1 MDVAV
6 ADAADAAKER
16 VSLPVTGMTCAGC
29 AGRVERA
36 LKDVPGVAEAEVNLA
51 LERADVRFD
60 PHQVG
65 ADRLV
70 DAVADSGFGVR
81 EQRLG
86 LAIDGMTCT
95 SCAKRVEQALT
106 GVPGVLDAS
115 VNVALDN
122 AEVRV
127 LADVVDRAGL
137 VEAVE
142 RAGYGARLADTSES
156 DTDSEERREARRDL
170 IELAVAA
177 ALSLPLLAQMVAMA
191 AGTGWHLP
199 GWVELVLAT
208 PVQLWIG
215 RRFYRAAWNALRQR
229 SGNMDQLVV
238 MGTSAAYL
246 YSLYLLWSEGAAA
259 SGTLYFEASAVII
272 TLVLTGKVLEAR
284 AKRSASAALRE
295 LMNLRPQRA
304 GVMRGGETVEVP
316 VHEVAVGDI
325 TVVKPGERVAVD
337 GVITRGESELDESLL
352 TGESLPVA
360 RRVGDRVVAGAVNG
374 GGLLR
379 VRAERIGEDT
389 TLAKIGRL
397 VAQAQA
403 GKAPIQRLVDR
414 VSAVFVPTVLA
425 VAILTFAVWLGLGAA
440 FEPALIAAVS
450 VLVIACPCALGLAT
464 PTALVA
470 GTGAAARAGILVRD
484 IDTLERAH
492 GVDVVVF
499 DKTGTLTRGEPEV
512 ERLVAAAGSD
522 EDELLRVA
530 ASAQQGS
537 EHPLGK
543 AMLRAASNRGTA
555 LGRLDDFAAKVGE
568 GIEAT
573 VDGSA
578 VKIGR
583 ASLTGDDP
591 ALADAAAA
599 GEDAGLT
606 MVWVAR
612 GGRVLGLVGLA
623 DALRDDAEEAVRR
636 LHERG
641 VRTVLLTGDHA
652 RTANRIAAAVGID
665 AVEAD
670 VRPEDKAER
679 VAALV
684 REGRRVA
691 MVGDGVNDAPALAA
705 ADVGI
710 AMGSGADVA
719 LEAAGVT
726 LMRAEP
732 RLVAAAFEVA
742 TKTRAKIRQNLF
754 WAFAYNVVGIPIA
767 AAGFLSPA
775 LAGAAMAA
783 SSVSVVTNA
792 LLLKRWTPEVKG

>member
-1 MDVAV
+1 MDIAV
-6 ADAADAAKER
+6 ADVATER
-16 VSLPVTGMTCAGC
+16 LSLPVTGMTCAGC

-36 LKDVPGVAEAEVNLA
+36 LNEVAGVAEADVNVA
-51 LERADVRFD
+51 LERADVRYDVERVD
-60 PHQVG
+60 PAQ
-65 ADRLV
+65 LV
-70 DAVADSGFGVR
+70 DAVNASGFGVR
-81 EQRLG
+81 EQRLR
-86 LAIDGMTCT
+86 LQIDGMSCT
-95 SCAKRVEQALT
+95 SCAKRVEQALS

-122 AEVRV
+122 AEVRLLPDV
-127 LADVVDRAGL
+127 ADRRALAD
-137 VEAVE
+137 AVE
-142 RAGYGARLADTSES
+142 GAGYGARLEDEAKAEEADA
-156 DTDSEERREARRDL
+156 EARAARYDL

-177 ALSLPLLAQMVAMA
+177 ALSLPLVAQMVAMA

-215 RRFYRAAWNALRQR
+215 RRFYKAAWGALKQR

-238 MGTSAAYL
+238 TGTSAAYL
-246 YSLYLLWSEGAAA
+246 YSVYLLASEGAAA
-259 SGTLYFEASAVII
+259 SGALYFEASAVII
-272 TLVLTGKVLEAR
+272 TLILMGKVLEAR

-304 GVMRGGETVEVP
+304 NVLKGGETVEVA

-352 TGESLPVA
+352 TGESLPVP
-360 RRVGDRVVAGAVNG
+360 RRVGDRVVAGAING

-414 VSAVFVPTVLA
+414 VSAVFVPTVLGVA
-425 VAILTFAVWLGLGAA
+425 VVTFAVWLGLGAA

-470 GTGAAARAGILVRD
+470 GTGAAAKAGILIRD

-512 ERLVAAAGSD
+512 ERLVPAVDVS
-522 EDELLRVA
+522 EDELLGVA

-543 AMLRAASNRGTA
+543 AMVRAAEARGLA
-555 LGRLDDFAAKVGE
+555 LREPDRFVAKVGE
-568 GIEAT
+568 GLEAT
-573 VDGSA
+573 VDGHEIK
-578 VKIGR
+578 VGR
-583 ASLTGDDP
+583 ASLTGEG
-591 ALADAAAA
+591 AGLADAAAA

-606 MVWVAR
+606 MVRVAR
-612 GGRVLGLVGLA
+612 DGIVLGVVGLA
-623 DALRDDAEEAVRR
+623 DALRDDAVEAVRR
-636 LHERG
+636 LKDRG

-652 RTANRIAAAVGID
+652 RTAQRIADAVGID
-665 AVEAD
+665 EVEAD
-670 VRPEDKAER
+670 VRPEDKAAR

-684 REGRRVA
+684 RAGRRVA

-710 AMGSGADVA
+710 AMGTGADVA
-719 LEAAGVT
+719 LETAGVT

-732 RLVAAAFEVA
+732 RLVPAAFEVA

-775 LAGAAMAA
+775 IAGAAMAA

-792 LLLKRWTPEVKG
+792 LLLKRWTPEVKR

>member
-1 MDVAV
+1 MDIAV
-6 ADAADAAKER
+6 ADVATEKL
-16 VSLPVTGMTCAGC
+16 SLPVTGMTCAGC

-36 LKDVPGVAEAEVNLA
+36 LKEVPGVAEADVNLA

-60 PHQVG
+60 PNQVG
-65 ADRLV
+65 ADGLV
-70 DAVADSGFGVR
+70 DAVNATGFGVR
-81 EQRLG
+81 EQRLR
-86 LAIDGMTCT
+86 LRIDGMTCT
-95 SCAKRVEQALT
+95 SCAKRVEQALLA
-106 GVPGVLDAS
+106 VPGVLAAN

-122 AEVRV
+122 AEVRILPDV
-127 LADVVDRAGL
+127 ADRKALSD
-137 VEAVE
+137 AVE
-142 RAGYGARLADTSES
+142 RAGYGARLEDEAAAAEDDAEA
-156 DTDSEERREARRDL
+156 RAARRDL

-177 ALSLPLLAQMVAMA
+177 ALSLPLVAQMVAMA

-215 RRFYRAAWNALRQR
+215 RRFYKAAWGALKQR

-246 YSLYLLWSEGAAA
+246 YSVYLLASEGAAA
-259 SGTLYFEASAVII
+259 SGSLYFEASAVII
-272 TLVLTGKVLEAR
+272 TLVLMGKVLEAR

-304 GVMRGGETVEVP
+304 NVLKGGETVEVP
-316 VHEVAVGDI
+316 VHAVAVGDI

-360 RRVGDRVVAGAVNG
+360 RRVGERVVAGAING

-414 VSAVFVPTVLA
+414 VSAVFVPTVLGVA
-425 VAILTFAVWLGLGAA
+425 VVTFAGWLAAGAG

-470 GTGAAARAGILVRD
+470 GTGAAAKAGILIRD

-492 GVDVVVF
+492 GLDVVVF

-512 ERLVAAAGSD
+512 ERLLPAAGVS
-522 EDELLRVA
+522 EDKLLRVA
-530 ASAQQGS
+530 ASAQRGS

-543 AMLRAASNRGTA
+543 AMVRAAEARGLPLIEPDRFEA
-555 LGRLDDFAAKVGE
+555 RVGE
-568 GIEAT
+568 GLIAT
-573 VDGSA
+573 VDGRE

-583 ASLTGDDP
+583 ASLTGDEP
-591 ALADAAAA
+591 ALADAARD

-612 GGRVLGLVGLA
+612 DGVVLGLVGLA
-623 DALRDDAEEAVRR
+623 DALRDDAVEAVGR
-636 LHERG
+636 LKQRG

-652 RTANRIAAAVGID
+652 RTAQRIAEAVGID
-665 AVEAD
+665 EVEAD

-684 REGRRVA
+684 RAGRRVA

-710 AMGSGADVA
+710 AMGTGADVA
-719 LEAAGVT
+719 LETAGVT

-732 RLVAAAFEVA
+732 RLVPAAFEVA

-775 LAGAAMAA
+775 IAGAAMAA

-792 LLLKRWTPEVKG
+792 LLLKRWTPEVKR

>member
-1 MDVAV
+1 
-6 ADAADAAKER
+6 
-16 VSLPVTGMTCAGC
+16 
-29 AGRVERA
+29 
-36 LKDVPGVAEAEVNLA
+36 
-51 LERADVRFD
+51 
-60 PHQVG
+60 
-65 ADRLV
+65 
-70 DAVADSGFGVR
+70 
-81 EQRLG
+81 
-86 LAIDGMTCT
+86 
-95 SCAKRVEQALT
+95 
-106 GVPGVLDAS
+106 
-115 VNVALDN
+115 
-122 AEVRV
+122 
-127 LADVVDRAGL
+127 
-137 VEAVE
+137 
-142 RAGYGARLADTSES
+142 
-156 DTDSEERREARRDL
+156 
-170 IELAVAA
+170 
-177 ALSLPLLAQMVAMA
+177 
-191 AGTGWHLP
+191 
-199 GWVELVLAT
+199 
-208 PVQLWIG
+208 
-215 RRFYRAAWNALRQR
+215 
-229 SGNMDQLVV
+229 MDQLVA

-246 YSLYLLWSEGAAA
+246 YSVYLLATEGAAA
-259 SGTLYFEASAVII
+259 SGHLYFEASAVII
-272 TLVLTGKVLEAR
+272 TLILAGKVLEAR

-304 GVMRGGETVEVP
+304 TVLKGGETVEVP

-352 TGESLPVA
+352 TGESLPVP
-360 RRVGDRVVAGAVNG
+360 RRVGDRVVAGAING

-414 VSAVFVPTVLA
+414 VSAVFVPTVLGIA
-425 VAILTFAVWLGLGAA
+425 ASTFVAWLALGAA

-470 GTGAAARAGILVRD
+470 GTGAAAKAGILIRD

-499 DKTGTLTRGEPEV
+499 DKTGTLTKGEPEV
-512 ERLVAAAGSD
+512 ERLVPAAGVS

-543 AMLRAASNRGTA
+543 AMLRAASAREVE
-555 LGRLDDFAAKVGE
+555 LDQLDAFEAKVGE
-568 GIEAT
+568 GLVAT
-573 VDGSA
+573 VDGRE
-578 VKIGR
+578 VKVGR
-583 ASLTGDDP
+583 ASLTGEDP
-591 ALADAAAA
+591 ALEGAARA

-606 MVWVAR
+606 MVRVAR
-612 GGRVLGLVGLA
+612 AGAVLGLVGLA
-623 DALRDDAEEAVRR
+623 DALRDDAVEAVAR
-636 LHERG
+636 LKERG

-652 RTANRIAAAVGID
+652 RTARRIADAVGID
-665 AVEAD
+665 EVEAD
-670 VRPEDKAER
+670 VRPEDKAAR

-710 AMGSGADVA
+710 AIGSGADVA
-719 LEAAGVT
+719 LETAGVT

-732 RLVAAAFEVA
+732 RLVPAAFQVA

-775 LAGAAMAA
+775 FAGAAMAA

-792 LLLKRWTPEVKG
+792 LLLKRWTPEVRS

>member
-1 MDVAV
+1 MDIAV
-6 ADAADAAKER
+6 ADVATEKL
-16 VSLPVTGMTCAGC
+16 SLPVTGMTCAGC

-36 LKDVPGVAEAEVNLA
+36 LKEVPGVAEADVNLA

-60 PHQVG
+60 PNQVG
-65 ADRLV
+65 ADGLV
-70 DAVADSGFGVR
+70 DAVNATGFGVR
-81 EQRLG
+81 EQRLR
-86 LAIDGMTCT
+86 LRIDGMTCT
-95 SCAKRVEQALT
+95 SCAKRVEQALLA
-106 GVPGVLDAS
+106 VPGVLAAN

-122 AEVRV
+122 AEVRILPDV
-127 LADVVDRAGL
+127 ADRKALSD
-137 VEAVE
+137 AVE
-142 RAGYGARLADTSES
+142 RAGYGARLEDEAAAAEDDAEA
-156 DTDSEERREARRDL
+156 RAARRDL

-177 ALSLPLLAQMVAMA
+177 ALSLPLVAQMVAMA

-215 RRFYRAAWNALRQR
+215 RRFYKAAWGALKQR

-246 YSLYLLWSEGAAA
+246 YSVYLLASEGAAA
-259 SGTLYFEASAVII
+259 SGSLYFEASAVII
-272 TLVLTGKVLEAR
+272 TLVLMGKVLEAR

-304 GVMRGGETVEVP
+304 NVLKGGETVEVP
-316 VHEVAVGDI
+316 VHAVAVGDI

-360 RRVGDRVVAGAVNG
+360 RRVGERVVAGAING

-414 VSAVFVPTVLA
+414 VSAVFVPTVLGVA
-425 VAILTFAVWLGLGAA
+425 VVTFAGWLAAGAG

-470 GTGAAARAGILVRD
+470 GTGAAAKAGILIRD

-492 GVDVVVF
+492 GLDVVVF
-499 DKTGTLTRGEPEV
+499 DKTGTLTKGEPEV
-512 ERLVAAAGSD
+512 ERLVPAAGVD

-530 ASAQQGS
+530 ASAQRGS

-543 AMLRAASNRGTA
+543 AMVRAAEARGLPLIEPDRFEA
-555 LGRLDDFAAKVGE
+555 RVGE
-568 GIEAT
+568 GLIAT
-573 VDGSA
+573 VDGRE

-583 ASLTGDDP
+583 ASLTGDEP
-591 ALADAAAA
+591 ALADAARD

-612 GGRVLGLVGLA
+612 DGVVLGLVGLA
-623 DALRDDAEEAVRR
+623 DALRDDAVEAVGR
-636 LHERG
+636 LKQRG

-652 RTANRIAAAVGID
+652 RTAQRIAEAVGID
-665 AVEAD
+665 EVEAD

-684 REGRRVA
+684 RAGRRVA

-710 AMGSGADVA
+710 AMGTGADVA
-719 LEAAGVT
+719 LETAGVT

-732 RLVAAAFEVA
+732 RLVPAAFEVA

-775 LAGAAMAA
+775 IAGAAMAA

-792 LLLKRWTPEVKG
+792 LLLKRWTPEVKR

>member
-1 MDVAV
+1 MDIAV
-6 ADAADAAKER
+6 ADVATEKL
-16 VSLPVTGMTCAGC
+16 SLPVTGMTCAGC

-36 LKDVPGVAEAEVNLA
+36 LKAVPGVAEADVNLA

-60 PHQVG
+60 PNQIG
-65 ADRLV
+65 AEALV
-70 DAVADSGFGVR
+70 DAVNATGFGVR
-81 EQRLG
+81 EQRLR

-95 SCAKRVEQALT
+95 SCAGRVEQALLA
-106 GVPGVLDAS
+106 VPGVLSAS

-122 AEVRV
+122 AEVRLLPDV
-127 LADVVDRAGL
+127 ADKAALTG
-137 VEAVE
+137 AIA
-142 RAGYGARLADTSES
+142 RAGYAARFADEGAADAQ
-156 DTDSEERREARRDL
+156 DEERRAARRDL

-177 ALSLPLLAQMVAMA
+177 ALSLPLVAQMVAMA

-199 GWVELVLAT
+199 GWVELLLAT

-215 RRFYRAAWNALRQR
+215 RRFYKAAWGGLKQR

-246 YSLYLLWSEGAAA
+246 YSVYLLASEGAAA
-259 SGTLYFEASAVII
+259 SGALYFEASAVII
-272 TLVLTGKVLEAR
+272 TLVLMGKVLEAR

-304 GVMRGGETVEVP
+304 NVLKGGATVEVP
-316 VHEVAVGDI
+316 VHAVAVGDI

-360 RRVGDRVVAGAVNG
+360 RRVGDRVVAGAING

-414 VSAVFVPTVLA
+414 VSAVFVPTVLGVA
-425 VAILTFAVWLGLGAA
+425 VVTFAGWLAAGAA

-470 GTGAAARAGILVRD
+470 GTGAAARAGILIRD

-492 GVDVVVF
+492 GLDVVVF
-499 DKTGTLTRGEPEV
+499 DKTGTLTKGEPEV
-512 ERLVAAAGSD
+512 ERLVPAAGVG

-537 EHPLGK
+537 EHPLGR
-543 AMLRAASNRGTA
+543 AMVRAAAARGLVLTEPE
-555 LGRLDDFAAKVGE
+555 RFAARVGE
-568 GIEAT
+568 GLIAT
-573 VDGSA
+573 VDDHE

-583 ASLTGDDP
+583 TALTGDDP
-591 ALADAAAA
+591 ALAGAARA

-606 MVWVAR
+606 MVRVAR
-612 GGRVLGLVGLA
+612 DGMVLGLVGLA
-623 DALRDDAEEAVRR
+623 DALRDDAARAVRR
-636 LHERG
+636 LQARG
-641 VRTVLLTGDHA
+641 IRTVLLTGDRA
-652 RTANRIAAAVGID
+652 PTAARIAQAVGID
-665 AVEAD
+665 EVAAD
-670 VRPEDKAER
+670 IRPEDKAER

-684 REGRRVA
+684 RAGRRVA

-710 AMGSGADVA
+710 AMGTGADVA
-719 LEAAGVT
+719 LETAGVT

-732 RLVAAAFEVA
+732 RLVPAALAVA

-775 LAGAAMAA
+775 IAGAAMAA

-792 LLLKRWTPEVKG
+792 LLLKRWTPEVKA

>member
-1 MDVAV
+1 
-6 ADAADAAKER
+6 
-16 VSLPVTGMTCAGC
+16 MTCAGC

-36 LKDVPGVAEAEVNLA
+36 LQAVPGVAEADVNLA

-60 PHQVG
+60 PNRVA
-65 ADRLV
+65 ADALV
-70 DAVADSGFGVR
+70 DAINATGFGVR
-81 EQRLG
+81 EQRLTVD
-86 LAIDGMTCT
+86 IDGMTCT
-95 SCAKRVEQALT
+95 SCAKRVEQALL
-106 GVPGVLDAS
+106 GVPGVLAAS

-122 AEVRV
+122 AEIRV
-127 LADVVDRAGL
+127 LSEGVDRRAL
-137 VEAVE
+137 ADAIE
-142 RAGYGARLADTSES
+142 RAGYGVRFKDDAAVNVEND
-156 DTDSEERREARRDL
+156 ERRAARRDL

-177 ALSLPLLAQMVAMA
+177 ALSLPLVAQMLAMA

-199 GWVELVLAT
+199 GWVELALAT

-215 RRFYRAAWNALRQR
+215 RRFYKAAWSALKQR

-246 YSLYLLWSEGAAA
+246 YSLYLLASEGAAA
-259 SGTLYFEASAVII
+259 SGSLYFEASAVII
-272 TLVLTGKVLEAR
+272 TLVLMGKVLEAR

-304 GVMRGGETVEVP
+304 NVLKGGETLEVP

-352 TGESLPVA
+352 TGESLPVP
-360 RRVGDRVVAGAVNG
+360 RRVGDRVVAGAING

-389 TLAKIGRL
+389 TLARIGRL

-414 VSAVFVPTVLA
+414 VSAVFVPTVLGVA
-425 VAILTFAVWLGLGAA
+425 VLTFAGWLVAGAA

-470 GTGAAARAGILVRD
+470 GTGAAAKAGILIRD

-512 ERLVAAAGSD
+512 ERLVPAAGVS

-543 AMLRAASNRGTA
+543 AMVRAASNRGVA
-555 LGRLDDFAAKVGE
+555 LGPLDAFEAKVGE
-568 GIEAT
+568 GLVAT
-573 VDGSA
+573 VDGYA
-578 VKIGR
+578 VKVGR
-583 ASLTGDDP
+583 ASLAGEDP
-591 ALADAAAA
+591 ALTDAATA
-599 GEDAGLT
+599 GEDSGLT

-612 GGRVLGLVGLA
+612 DDRILGVVGLA
-623 DALRDDAEEAVRR
+623 DALRDDAVAAVAR
-636 LHERG
+636 LKERG
-641 VRTVLLTGDHA
+641 VRTVLLTGDHV
-652 RTANRIAAAVGID
+652 RTAERIAAAVGID
-665 AVEAD
+665 EVEAD
-670 VRPEDKAER
+670 IRPEDKAER
-679 VAALV
+679 VAAMV
-684 REGRRVA
+684 RGGRRVA

-719 LEAAGVT
+719 LETAGVT

-732 RLVAAAFEVA
+732 RLVPAAFQVA

-775 LAGAAMAA
+775 VAGAAMAA

-792 LLLKRWTPEVKG
+792 LLLKRWTPEVRS

>member
-1 MDVAV
+1 MDIAV
-6 ADAADAAKER
+6 ADVATEKL
-16 VSLPVTGMTCAGC
+16 SLPVTGMTCAGC

-36 LKDVPGVAEAEVNLA
+36 LKEVPGVAEADVNLA

-60 PHQVG
+60 PNQVG
-65 ADRLV
+65 ADGLV
-70 DAVADSGFGVR
+70 DAVNATGFGVR
-81 EQRLG
+81 EQRLR
-86 LAIDGMTCT
+86 LRIDGMTCT
-95 SCAKRVEQALT
+95 SCAKRVEQALLA
-106 GVPGVLDAS
+106 VPGVLAAN

-122 AEVRV
+122 AEVRILPDV
-127 LADVVDRAGL
+127 ADRKALSD
-137 VEAVE
+137 AVE
-142 RAGYGARLADTSES
+142 RAGYGARLEDEAAAAEDDAEA
-156 DTDSEERREARRDL
+156 RAARRDL

-177 ALSLPLLAQMVAMA
+177 ALSLPLVAQMVAMA

-215 RRFYRAAWNALRQR
+215 RRFYKAAWGALKQR

-246 YSLYLLWSEGAAA
+246 YSVYLLASEGAAA
-259 SGTLYFEASAVII
+259 SGSLYFEASAVII
-272 TLVLTGKVLEAR
+272 TLVLMGKVLEAR

-304 GVMRGGETVEVP
+304 NVLKGGETVEVP
-316 VHEVAVGDI
+316 VHAVAVGDI

-360 RRVGDRVVAGAVNG
+360 RRVGERVVAGAING

-414 VSAVFVPTVLA
+414 VSAVFVPTVLGVA
-425 VAILTFAVWLGLGAA
+425 VVTFAGWLAAGAG

-470 GTGAAARAGILVRD
+470 GTGAAAKAGILIRD

-492 GVDVVVF
+492 GLDVVVF
-499 DKTGTLTRGEPEV
+499 DKTGTLTKGEPEV
-512 ERLVAAAGSD
+512 ERLVPAAGVD

-530 ASAQQGS
+530 ASAQRGS

-543 AMLRAASNRGTA
+543 AMVRAAEARGLPLIEPDRFEA
-555 LGRLDDFAAKVGE
+555 RVGE
-568 GIEAT
+568 GLIAT
-573 VDGSA
+573 VDGRE

-583 ASLTGDDP
+583 ASLTGDEP
-591 ALADAAAA
+591 ALADAARD

-612 GGRVLGLVGLA
+612 DGVVLGLVGLA
-623 DALRDDAEEAVRR
+623 DALRDDAVEAVGR
-636 LHERG
+636 LKQRG

-652 RTANRIAAAVGID
+652 RTAQRIAEAVGID
-665 AVEAD
+665 EVEAD
-670 VRPEDKAER
+670 ARPEDKAER

-684 REGRRVA
+684 RAGRRVA

-710 AMGSGADVA
+710 AMGTGADVA
-719 LEAAGVT
+719 LETAGVT

-732 RLVAAAFEVA
+732 RLVPAAFEVA

-775 LAGAAMAA
+775 IAGAAMAA

-792 LLLKRWTPEVKG
+792 LLLKRWTPEVKR